1 MKNFRVYNQYVDF
14 RSNSGPMFNGVRENY
29 GPTMRLGVLCVL
41 STFTYSIPEVHARV
55 SYNLPSVFQVRHLHF
70 ILQ

>member
-41 STFTYSIPEVHARV
+41 SLSLKFTFTRESHIFSPRC
-55 SYNLPSVFQVRHLHF
+55 FR
-70 ILQ
+70 